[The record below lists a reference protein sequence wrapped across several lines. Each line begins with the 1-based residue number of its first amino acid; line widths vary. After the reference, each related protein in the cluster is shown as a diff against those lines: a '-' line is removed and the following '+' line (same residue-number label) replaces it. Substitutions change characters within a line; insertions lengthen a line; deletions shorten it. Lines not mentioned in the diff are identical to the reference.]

1 MFSVGATFS
10 IEFKEKKMPE
20 IDSDHIFGFDTLSV
34 HAGQRPDPVT
44 GARAV
49 PIYQTT
55 SFVFDDTDHAAHLF
69 ALQRFGNIYTRI
81 MNPTTAAFEE
91 RIAALEGGT
100 AAVATAS
107 GMAAQMATMMTLLR
121 PGDEI
126 VSSSS
131 LYGGTHTQ
139 FDLTLRTW
147 GINTIF
153 VDSTDPENYRK
164 AITSRTRAL
173 YGETI
178 GNPRGDVLDIHAVA
192 DIAHEAGIPLIIDN
206 TFATPY
212 LCRPFEHGADIIVHS
227 ATKFIGG
234 HGTSIAGVVIESGQF
249 PWDNG
254 NFRHIVEPSPG
265 YHGVR
270 FYENFGDFCF
280 CMKLRCE
287 TVRDT
292 GACISPFNA
301 FLLLQG
307 LETLSLRMDRHCQN
321 ACKVAQFLHEH
332 PAVSWV
338 HYAGLSEDSSYHLAQ
353 RYLPRGAGSIFTFG
367 VKGGYEVGKAVI
379 NNVRLFSHLANV
391 GDARSLIIHPASTT
405 HQQLSEGDQLVCGV
419 TPDLIRLS
427 IGIEDVQ
434 DLLWDLDKALLAAS
448 KHS

>member
-1 MFSVGATFS
+1 
-10 IEFKEKKMPE
+10 MPE

-34 HAGQRPDPVT
+34 HAGQRPDPAT
-44 GARAV
+44 GARAM
-49 PIYQTT
+49 PISHTT
-55 SFVFDDTDHAAHLF
+55 SVVCDDTDHAAHLF

-100 AAVATAS
+100 GAVATAS
-107 GMAAQMATMMTLLR
+107 GMAAQMAVMMTLLR

-153 VDSTDPENYRK
+153 VDSTDPENYRR
-164 AITSRTRAL
+164 ALTPHTRAL

-178 GNPRGDVLDIHAVA
+178 GNPRGDVLDIRAVA
-192 DIAHEAGIPLIIDN
+192 EIAHEAGVPLVIDN

-212 LCRPFEHGADIIVHS
+212 LCRPIEHGADIIVHS

-234 HGTSIAGVVIESGQF
+234 HGTSIAGALVEAGKF

-254 NFRHIVEPSPG
+254 DFAFVMKARVET
-265 YHGVR
+265 
-270 FYENFGDFCF
+270 
-280 CMKLRCE
+280 L
-287 TVRDT
+287 RDT
-292 GACISPFNA
+292 GPCISPFNS

-307 LETLSLRMDRHCQN
+307 LETLSLRMKHHCQN
-321 ACKVAQFLHEH
+321 ALQVALFLEEH

-338 HYAGLSEDSSYHLAQ
+338 HYPGLPGDPSNELAQ

-367 VKGGYEVGKAVI
+367 VKGRYE
-379 NNVRLFSHLANV
+379 
-391 GDARSLIIHPASTT
+391 
-405 HQQLSEGDQLVCGV
+405 E
-419 TPDLIRLS
+419 
-427 IGIEDVQ
+427 
-434 DLLWDLDKALLAAS
+434 
-448 KHS
+448 

>member
-1 MFSVGATFS
+1 
-10 IEFKEKKMPE
+10 MPE
-20 IDSDHIFGFDTLSV
+20 IDSDHVFGFDTLSI
-34 HAGQRPDPVT
+34 HAGQRPDPTT

-55 SFVFDDTDHAAHLF
+55 SFVFDDTDHAAQLF

-81 MNPTTAAFEE
+81 MNPTNAAFEE

-100 AAVATAS
+100 GALATAS
-107 GMAAQMATMMTLLR
+107 GMAAQMVTMMTLLR

-153 VDSTDPENYRK
+153 VDSTDPENYRH
-164 AITSRTRAL
+164 ALTPRTRAL

-178 GNPRGDVLDIHAVA
+178 GNPRGDVLDIRAVA
-192 DIAHEAGIPLIIDN
+192 NIAHEAEVPLVIDN

-212 LCRPFEHGADIIVHS
+212 LCRPLEHGVDIVVHS

-234 HGTSIAGVVIESGQF
+234 HGTSIAGVLVESGKF

-254 NFRHIVEPSPG
+254 KFPHIVDPSPG

-270 FYENFGDFCF
+270 FYETFGDFAF
-280 CMKLRCE
+280 MMKARVE
-287 TVRDT
+287 TLRDT
-292 GACISPFNA
+292 GPCISPFNS

-307 LETLSLRMDRHCQN
+307 LETLSLRMKQHCQN
-321 ACKVAQFLHEH
+321 ALQVAHFLREH

-338 HYAGLSEDSSYHLAQ
+338 RYPGLPDDPSYPLAQ
-353 RYLPRGAGSIFTFG
+353 RYLPKGAGSIFTFG
-367 VKGGYEVGKAVI
+367 VKGGYEAGKKVI
-379 NNVRLFSHLANV
+379 NSVRLLSHLANV

-405 HQQLSEGDQLVCGV
+405 HQQLSAEDQLAGGV
-419 TPDLIRLS
+419 SPDLIRLS
-427 IGIEDVQ
+427 IGLEDVE
-434 DLLWDLDKALLAAS
+434 DILWDLNQALEKTS
-448 KHS
+448 SS

>member
-1 MFSVGATFS
+1 
-10 IEFKEKKMPE
+10 MPE
-20 IDSDHIFGFDTLSV
+20 IDGDHTFGFDTLAL
-34 HAGQRPDPVT
+34 HAGQRPDPTT
-44 GARAV
+44 GERAV

-55 SFVFDDTDHAAHLF
+55 SYVFDDTDHAAHLF

-100 AAVATAS
+100 GAVATSS
-107 GMAAQMATMMTLLR
+107 GMAAQMAVMMTLLR

-139 FDLTLRTW
+139 FDLTLRNW

-153 VDSTDPENYRK
+153 VDSTDPENYRR
-164 AITSRTRAL
+164 AITAHTRVL

-178 GNPRGDVLDIHAVA
+178 GNPRGDVLDIQAVA
-192 DIAHEAGIPLIIDN
+192 NIAHEAGIPLVVDS

-227 ATKFIGG
+227 ATKFLGG
-234 HGTSIAGVVIESGQF
+234 HGTSIAGVLVERGKF

-254 NFRHIVEPSPG
+254 KFPHIVNPSPG

-270 FYENFGDFCF
+270 FYETFGDFAF
-280 CMKLRCE
+280 VMKARVE
-287 TVRDT
+287 TIRDT
-292 GACISPFNA
+292 GPSLSPFNS

-307 LETLSLRMDRHCQN
+307 VETLSLRMERHCQN
-321 ACKVAQFLHEH
+321 ALQVATFLHEH

-338 HYAGLSEDSSYHLAQ
+338 HYAGLPDDPSYELGK
-353 RYLPRGAGSIFTFG
+353 RYLPKGAGAIFTFG
-367 VKGGYEVGKAVI
+367 VKGGYEAGKTVI
-379 NNVRLFSHLANV
+379 NSVKLFSHLANV

-405 HQQLSEGDQLVCGV
+405 HQQLAEEDQLAGGV
-419 TPDLIRLS
+419 TPDLIRIS
-427 IGIEDVQ
+427 VGIENIEDI
-434 DLLWDLDKALLAAS
+434 LWDLDQALHKATLTDAG
-448 KHS
+448 K

>member
-1 MFSVGATFS
+1 
-10 IEFKEKKMPE
+10 MPE
-20 IDSDHIFGFDTLSV
+20 IDGDHSFGFDTKSV
-34 HAGQRPDPVT
+34 HAGQRPDSAT

-55 SFVFDDTDHAAHLF
+55 SYVFDDTDHAAQLF

-81 MNPTTAAFEE
+81 MNPTSSAFEE

-100 AAVATAS
+100 GAVATAS

-147 GINTIF
+147 GINTTF

-164 AITSRTRAL
+164 AITPRTRAL

-178 GNPRGDVLDIHAVA
+178 GNPQGNVLDMRAVA
-192 DIAHEAGIPLIIDN
+192 DIAHEAGIPLVVDS
-206 TFATPY
+206 TFTTPY
-212 LCRPFEHGADIIVHS
+212 LMRPFEHGADIVVHS
-227 ATKFIGG
+227 ATKFLGG
-234 HGTSIAGVVIESGQF
+234 HGTSIGGVLIENGKF

-254 NFRHIVEPSPG
+254 KFAHIVDPSPG

-270 FYENFGDFCF
+270 FYETFGDFAF
-280 CMKLRCE
+280 VMKARTE
-287 TVRDT
+287 TLRDT
-292 GACISPFNA
+292 GACISPFNS

-307 LETLSLRMDRHCQN
+307 LETLSLRMERHCQN
-321 ACKVAQFLHEH
+321 ALRVAQFLQEH

-338 HYAGLSEDSSYHLAQ
+338 RYAGLPNDPSHELAR
-353 RYLPRGAGSIFTFG
+353 RYLPNGTGAIFTFG
-367 VKGGYEVGKAVI
+367 VKGGYEAGKAVI
-379 NNVRLFSHLANV
+379 NNVSMLSHLANV

-405 HQQLSEGDQLVCGV
+405 HQQLSEDALLEGGV

-427 IGIEDVQ
+427 IGIENIEDI
-434 DLLWDLDKALLAAS
+434 LWDLDKALGVAS
-448 KHS
+448 KV

>member
-1 MFSVGATFS
+1 
-10 IEFKEKKMPE
+10 MPE
-20 IDSDHIFGFDTLSV
+20 IDGDHSFGFDTKSV
-34 HAGQRPDPVT
+34 HAGQRPDSAT

-55 SFVFDDTDHAAHLF
+55 SYVFDDTDHAAQLF

-81 MNPTTAAFEE
+81 MNPTSSAFEE

-100 AAVATAS
+100 GAVATAS

-147 GINTIF
+147 GINTTF

-164 AITSRTRAL
+164 AITPRTRVL

-178 GNPRGDVLDIHAVA
+178 GNPQGNVLDMRAVA
-192 DIAHEAGIPLIIDN
+192 DIAHEAGIPLVVDS
-206 TFATPY
+206 TFTTPY
-212 LCRPFEHGADIIVHS
+212 LMRPFEHGADIVVHS
-227 ATKFIGG
+227 ATKFLGG
-234 HGTSIAGVVIESGQF
+234 HGTSIGGVLIENGKF

-254 NFRHIVEPSPG
+254 KFAHIVDPSPG

-270 FYENFGDFCF
+270 FYETFGDFAF
-280 CMKLRCE
+280 VMKARTE
-287 TVRDT
+287 TLRDT
-292 GACISPFNA
+292 GACISPFNS

-307 LETLSLRMDRHCQN
+307 LETLSLRMERHCQN
-321 ACKVAQFLHEH
+321 ALRVAQFLQEH

-338 HYAGLSEDSSYHLAQ
+338 RYAGLPNDPSHELAR
-353 RYLPRGAGSIFTFG
+353 RYLPNGTGAIFTFG
-367 VKGGYEVGKAVI
+367 VKGGYEAGKAVI
-379 NNVRLFSHLANV
+379 NNVSMLSHLANV

-405 HQQLSEGDQLVCGV
+405 HQQLSEDALLEGGV

-427 IGIEDVQ
+427 IGIENIEDI
-434 DLLWDLDKALLAAS
+434 LWDLDKALGVAS
-448 KHS
+448 KV

>member
-1 MFSVGATFS
+1 
-10 IEFKEKKMPE
+10 MPE
-20 IDSDHIFGFDTLSV
+20 IDGDHVFGFDTLSV
-34 HAGQRPDPVT
+34 HAGQRPDSAT

-55 SFVFDDTDHAAHLF
+55 SYVFDDTEHAAHLF

-100 AAVATAS
+100 GAVATAS
-107 GMAAQMATMMTLLR
+107 GMAAQMATMTTLLR

-153 VDSTDPENYRK
+153 VDSTNPENYRK
-164 AITSRTRAL
+164 ALTPRTRVL

-178 GNPRGDVLDIHAVA
+178 GNPQGNVLDIRAVA
-192 DIAHEAGIPLIIDN
+192 DIAHEAGIPLAVDS
-206 TFATPY
+206 TFTTPY
-212 LCRPFEHGADIIVHS
+212 LIRPFEHGADIVIHS

-234 HGTSIAGVVIESGQF
+234 HGTSIGGVLVENGKF

-254 NFRHIVEPSPG
+254 KFAHIVDPSPG

-270 FYENFGDFCF
+270 FYETFGDFAF
-280 CMKLRCE
+280 VMKVRTE
-287 TVRDT
+287 TLRDT
-292 GACISPFNA
+292 GACISPFNS

-307 LETLSLRMDRHCQN
+307 LETLSLRMERHCTN
-321 ACKVAQFLHEH
+321 ALRVAQFLQEH

-338 HYAGLSEDSSYHLAQ
+338 RYAGLANDPSHELAQ
-353 RYLPRGAGSIFTFG
+353 RYLPHGAGAIFTFG
-367 VKGGYEVGKAVI
+367 VKGGYEAGKAVI
-379 NNVRLFSHLANV
+379 NNVSMLSHLANV

-405 HQQLSEGDQLVCGV
+405 HQQLSEDAQLEGGV
-419 TPDLIRLS
+419 TPDLIRIS
-427 IGIEDVQ
+427 IGIENIEDI
-434 DLLWDLDKALLAAS
+434 LWDLDKALTIAS
-448 KHS
+448 KVV

>member
-1 MFSVGATFS
+1 
-10 IEFKEKKMPE
+10 MPE
-20 IDSDHIFGFDTLSV
+20 IDGDHVFGFDTLSV
-34 HAGQRPDPVT
+34 HAGQRPDPTT

-55 SFVFDDTDHAAHLF
+55 SYVFDDTDHAAHLF

-81 MNPTTAAFEE
+81 MNPTTAVFEE

-100 AAVATAS
+100 GAVATAS

-126 VSSSS
+126 VASSY

-139 FDLTLRTW
+139 FDITLRAW
-147 GINTIF
+147 GVNTIF
-153 VDSTDPENYRK
+153 VDSNDPENFRRAVTPK
-164 AITSRTRAL
+164 TRAF

-178 GNPRGDVLDIHAVA
+178 GNPRGDVLDIQAVA
-192 DIAHEAGIPLIIDN
+192 DIAHEAGVPLVIDN
-206 TFATPY
+206 TFGTPY
-212 LCRPFEHGADIIVHS
+212 LCRPFEHGADIVVHS

-234 HGTSIAGVVIESGQF
+234 HGTSIAGVVVESGKF

-254 NFRHIVEPSPG
+254 KFAHIVDPSPG

-270 FYENFGDFCF
+270 FYETFGDFAF
-280 CMKLRCE
+280 CMKVRTE

-292 GACISPFNA
+292 GAALSPFNS

-307 LETLSLRMDRHCQN
+307 LETLSLRMERHCAN
-321 ACKVAQFLHEH
+321 AQRVAEFLHEH

-338 HYAGLSEDSSYHLAQ
+338 RYPGLKDDPSYELAQ
-353 RYLPRGAGSIFTFG
+353 KYLPRGAGAVFTFG
-367 VKGGYEVGKAVI
+367 VKGGYEAGKKLI
-379 NNVRLFSHLANV
+379 NSVKLLSHLANV
-391 GDARSLIIHPASTT
+391 GDARSLVIHPASTT
-405 HQQLSEGDQLVCGV
+405 HQQLSEENQLAGGV

-427 IGIEDVQ
+427 IGIENAEDI
-434 DLLWDLDKALLAAS
+434 LWDLDQALRGTL
-448 KHS
+448 

>member
-1 MFSVGATFS
+1 
-10 IEFKEKKMPE
+10 MPE
-20 IDSDHIFGFDTLSV
+20 IDGDHVFGFDTLSV
-34 HAGQRPDPVT
+34 HAGQRPDSAT

-55 SFVFDDTDHAAHLF
+55 SYVFDDTEHAAHLF

-100 AAVATAS
+100 GAVATAS
-107 GMAAQMATMMTLLR
+107 GMAAQMATMTTLLR

-153 VDSTDPENYRK
+153 VDSTNPENYRK
-164 AITSRTRAL
+164 ALTPGTRVL

-178 GNPRGDVLDIHAVA
+178 GNPQGNVLDIRAVA
-192 DIAHEAGIPLIIDN
+192 DIAHEAGIPLAVDS
-206 TFATPY
+206 TFTTPY
-212 LCRPFEHGADIIVHS
+212 LIRPFEHGADIVIHS

-234 HGTSIAGVVIESGQF
+234 HGTSIGGVLVENGKF

-254 NFRHIVEPSPG
+254 KFAHIVDPSPG

-270 FYENFGDFCF
+270 FYETFGDFAF
-280 CMKLRCE
+280 VMKVRTE
-287 TVRDT
+287 TLRDT
-292 GACISPFNA
+292 GACISPFNS

-307 LETLSLRMDRHCQN
+307 LETLSLRMERHCTN
-321 ACKVAQFLHEH
+321 ALRVAQFLQEH

-338 HYAGLSEDSSYHLAQ
+338 RYAGLANDPSHELAQ
-353 RYLPRGAGSIFTFG
+353 RYLPHGAGAIFTFG
-367 VKGGYEVGKAVI
+367 VKGGYEAGKAVI
-379 NNVRLFSHLANV
+379 NNVSMLSHLANV

-405 HQQLSEGDQLVCGV
+405 HQQLSEDAQLEGGV
-419 TPDLIRLS
+419 TPDLIRIS
-427 IGIEDVQ
+427 IGIENIEDI
-434 DLLWDLDKALLAAS
+434 LWDLDKALTIAS
-448 KHS
+448 KVV

>member
-1 MFSVGATFS
+1 
-10 IEFKEKKMPE
+10 MPE
-20 IDSDHIFGFDTLSV
+20 IDSDHIFGFDTLAV
-34 HAGQRPDPVT
+34 HAGQRPDPTT

-55 SFVFDDTDHAAHLF
+55 SYVFDDTEHAANLF

-91 RIAALEGGT
+91 RVAALEGGT
-100 AAVATAS
+100 GALATAS
-107 GMAAQMATMMTLLR
+107 GMAAQMVTMMTLLR

-147 GINTIF
+147 GVQTTF
-153 VDSTDPENYRK
+153 VDSTDPENYRR
-164 AITSRTRAL
+164 AITPRTRAL

-178 GNPRGDVLDIHAVA
+178 GNPRGDVLDIRAVA
-192 DIAHEAGIPLIIDN
+192 DIAHEAGIPLIVDS

-212 LCRPFEHGADIIVHS
+212 LCRPFEHGADIVVHS
-227 ATKFIGG
+227 ATKFMGG
-234 HGTSIAGVVIESGQF
+234 HGTSIAGVVVESGKF
-249 PWDNG
+249 LWDNG
-254 NFRHIVEPSPG
+254 KFAHFVDPSPG

-270 FYENFGDFCF
+270 FYETFGDFCF
-280 CMKLRCE
+280 SMKARCE
-287 TVRDT
+287 TLRDT
-292 GACISPFNA
+292 GPSLSPFNS

-307 LETLSLRMDRHCQN
+307 LETLSLRMERHCQN
-321 ACKVAQFLHEH
+321 ALRVAQFLQEH

-338 HYAGLSEDSSYHLAQ
+338 RYPGLPADPSYELAQ
-353 RYLPRGAGSIFTFG
+353 RYLPRGAGAIFTFG
-367 VKGGYEVGKAVI
+367 VKGGYEVGKRVI
-379 NNVRLFSHLANV
+379 ETVRLFSHLANV

-405 HQQLSEGDQLVCGV
+405 HQQLSEEDQLAGGV

-427 IGIEDVQ
+427 IGIEDIE
-434 DLLWDLDKALLAAS
+434 DILWDLDKALVRSA
-448 KHS
+448 

>member
-1 MFSVGATFS
+1 
-10 IEFKEKKMPE
+10 MPE
-20 IDSDHIFGFDTLSV
+20 IDGDHIFGFDTLSV
-34 HAGQRPDPVT
+34 HAGQRPDSAT

-55 SFVFDDTDHAAHLF
+55 SYVFDDTDHAAQLF

-91 RIAALEGGT
+91 RVAALEGGT

-121 PGDEI
+121 PCDEI

-139 FDLTLRTW
+139 FDITLRTW
-147 GINTIF
+147 GVNTIF

-164 AITSRTRAL
+164 AITPRTRAL

-178 GNPRGDVLDIHAVA
+178 GNPRGDVLDIRAVA
-192 DIAHEAGIPLIIDN
+192 AIAHEAGVPLVIDS

-212 LCRPFEHGADIIVHS
+212 LCRPFEHGADIVVHS

-234 HGTSIAGVVIESGQF
+234 HGTSIAGVVVEAGKF

-254 NFRHIVEPSPG
+254 NFPHIVDPSPG

-270 FYENFGDFCF
+270 FYETFGDFAF

-292 GACISPFNA
+292 GASISPFNS

-307 LETLSLRMDRHCQN
+307 LETLSLRMERHCQN
-321 ACKVAQFLHEH
+321 ALRVAQFLKEH

-338 HYAGLSEDSSYHLAQ
+338 HYPGLPDDPFYELTK
-353 RYLPRGAGSIFTFG
+353 RYLPRGAGAIFTFG
-367 VKGGYEVGKAVI
+367 VKGGYEAGKKVI
-379 NNVRLFSHLANV
+379 NSVRLFSHLANV

-405 HQQLSEGDQLVCGV
+405 HQQLSEENQLSGGV

-427 IGIEDVQ
+427 IGIENIEDI
-434 DLLWDLDKALLAAS
+434 LWDLDKALSAS
-448 KHS
+448 RK